1 MSYKAQAA
9 QIYHDRAV
17 EFLYKSQKA
26 QAQIEQME
34 QEAADR
40 IPEGRPNP
48 RVYEVSKL
56 LEVDFWYKRAVSLRN
71 GYQLAA
77 NTHFLAAISTSLLE
91 EPPVL

>member
-1 MSYKAQAA
+1 MSYRGSVAQGYHNRAIEFLNKYQAA
-9 QIYHDRAV
+9 Q
-17 EFLYKSQKA
+17 A
-26 QAQIEQME
+26 QLEQME
-34 QEAADR
+34 REAADR

-77 NTHFLAAISTSLLE
+77 NTYFLAAISTSLLE
-91 EPPVL
+91 EPPIP